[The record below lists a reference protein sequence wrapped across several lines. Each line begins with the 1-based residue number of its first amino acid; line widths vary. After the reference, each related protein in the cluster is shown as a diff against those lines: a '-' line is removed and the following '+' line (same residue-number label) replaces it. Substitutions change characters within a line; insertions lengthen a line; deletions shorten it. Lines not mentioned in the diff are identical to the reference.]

1 MTLNR
6 RTFLQGASLALGAL
20 GVGGGSLLW
29 GPTQYAQALGK
40 PARRKL
46 ALLIGINQYPDR
58 AISLTPGQEVALKG
72 GLTDVEMQRQLLI
85 HRFGFAPQDILTLTN
100 QAATRQGIVDA
111 LEKHLVQQAQVDDVV
126 LLHFSGYGSQ
136 VRWDGNPT
144 RTYRAWVPVDGRLPS
159 EDQPALRDLL
169 EVEIAAILRRVATSN
184 LTTVIDAGSQD
195 KGYLRWGNLKVRSR
209 PTVPMGEL
217 PKPFLGTVEG
227 AREGETPWPGLLL
240 RASTPGN
247 LVLEGPWDG
256 FSAGLLTYALTQ
268 SLWEAVADPNPKVL
282 IQRMGDHLRRWT
294 GPDQLPTLGNVLSP
308 KAVILPYG
316 LPPALPNGAGVALP
330 NADRR
335 SLELWL
341 GGLSPELLHHLQP
354 GSRFVIPN
362 PQTQNSQGNNLA
374 PADPAAAPPL
384 ELRLESRTGLRG
396 VGKPVATD
404 VLLSTEAQPLRETV
418 RLLSTNISLGV
429 ALDSQLKRVERV
441 DATSALSGLPFVSAL
456 AAGER
461 YADCLFGRLPVG
473 PGGRATE
480 GDRPAT
486 ADRQTESSYGLFAP
500 NRTLVPGTMLTKEE
514 AVKTTI
520 TRLTPTLRSL
530 LALKLVRLT
539 QNRFASG
546 LAALVAVE
554 TVQPKPTVLLRQ
566 QTEVSRRIH
575 PGLTDPGNGPTRLP
589 LSRDTRFQYR
599 LTNHSEVP
607 LHILVIRFDSQGD
620 CSALGIL
627 PEDDPDAPGRPT
639 EASEGPVPTPSPA
652 LLPRQTRLVPNSA
665 NGWGILGNVTQ
676 VETHI
681 ILSQCPFRQCLK
693 VIAADGPVAPLQ
705 TDLQRV
711 SQPLKLAQALLQDLH
726 RDAALPEGRSSSETY
741 ALEHSQWATF
751 AVNYGVNM
759 P

>member
-6 RTFLQGASLALGAL
+6 REFLQGVSLAFGAL
-20 GVGGGSLLW
+20 GLGGGSLLW
-29 GPTQYAQALGK
+29 PTPYAQALGK

-58 AISLTPGQEVALKG
+58 AISATPGQDVALKG
-72 GLTDVEMQRQLLI
+72 CLTDVEMQRQLLI

-100 QAATRQGIVDA
+100 QAATRQGILDG
-111 LEKHLVQQAQVDDVV
+111 LEQHLVQQAQGEDVV

-136 VRWDGNPT
+136 VGWEGNPN
-144 RTYRAWVPVDGRLPS
+144 RTYRTWVPVDGRLPS
-159 EDQPALRDLL
+159 EDKPALSDLL
-169 EVEIAAILRRVATSN
+169 EVEIAAILRRVATPN

-195 KGYLRWGNLKVRSR
+195 TGYLRWGNMKVRSR
-209 PTVPMGEL
+209 PTVPMGDL

-240 RASTPGN
+240 RANTPGN

-256 FSAGLLTYALTQ
+256 FSAGLFTYALTQ
-268 SLWEAVADPNPKVL
+268 SLWEAMADPNPKVF
-282 IQRMGDHLRRWT
+282 IQHMGDRLRRWT
-294 GPDQLPTLGNVLSP
+294 GPDQVPALGNVLLP
-308 KAVILPYG
+308 KAVTLPYG
-316 LPPALPNGAGVALP
+316 LPPALPNGAGVALA

-335 SLELWL
+335 SLDLWL
-341 GGLSPELLHHLQP
+341 GGLSPELLHYLQP
-354 GSRFVIPN
+354 GSRFAIPH
-362 PQTQNSQGNNLA
+362 PLATNSSASTDSSA
-374 PADPAAAPPL
+374 PDPGL

-396 VGKPVATD
+396 VGKPMATD
-404 VLLSTEAQPLRETV
+404 LLLSTEAQPLYETV
-418 RLLSTNISLGV
+418 RLLPTNISLGV
-429 ALDSQLKRVERV
+429 ALDTQLKRVERV
-441 DATSALSGLPFVSAL
+441 DATSALAGLSFVTAQTAGDHSAD
-456 AAGER
+456 A
-461 YADCLFGRLPVG
+461 LFGRLPLG
-473 PGGRATE
+473 PGGRSAE
-480 GDRPAT
+480 ADRPAT

-500 NRTLVPGTMLTKEE
+500 NRTLVPGTMLTKDE
-514 AVKTTI
+514 AVKTAI

-566 QTEVSRRIH
+566 QTEVSRRTH
-575 PGLTDPGNGPTRLP
+575 PGLTDPGNGPTSLP

-607 LHILVIRFDSQGD
+607 LHVLVIRFDSQGD

-627 PEDDPDAPGRPT
+627 PEDGPDAAGSPT
-639 EASEGPVPTPSPA
+639 EASEGMVPNPSPA
-652 LLPRQTRLVPNSA
+652 LVPRQTRLVPNSA

-681 ILSQCPFRQCLK
+681 ILSQRPFRQCLK
-693 VIAADGPVAPLQ
+693 VIAADGPVSPLQ
-705 TDLQRV
+705 TNLQRV
-711 SQPLKLAQALLQDLH
+711 SHPLKLAQALLQDLH
-726 RDAALPEGRSSSETY
+726 SDAALPEGRSSGETY
-741 ALEHSQWATF
+741 ALEHSQWATL
-751 AVNYGVNM
+751 AVHYGVNI